1 MNVYAP
7 YMNISFR
14 DGFTGAHV
22 DNVYM
27 GRGTSELLT
36 MYEF

>member
-1 MNVYAP
+1 MILP
-7 YMNISFR
+7 R
-14 DGFTGAHV
+14 EGFTGAHV

-36 MYEF
+36 MYVFFY